1 MFYSAVG
8 GAIEDTHTWKT
19 DKWKWK
25 SILEEFAWQSCQV
38 TNQLRID
45 DVCVTVENPNINVHN
60 VSDSISRILKPNEGN
75 SSDLLEPHIPQR
87 FTLNSLHLPTHTAT
101 WSNLPISPPSGSS
114 LHRRKDSIWI
124 QFIQAASSQT
134 KDRLLRNTAVYRAF
148 CTNITQFVPELPSSY
163 GTSFWFGFFCCCF
176 F

>member
-1 MFYSAVG
+1 MEVKKHPGRICMAVMSGDQSA
-8 GAIEDTHTWKT
+8 EDRWCLRDGWK
-19 DKWKWK
+19 
-25 SILEEFAWQSCQV
+25 
-38 TNQLRID
+38 
-45 DVCVTVENPNINVHN
+45 PNINVHN
-60 VSDSISRILKPNEGN
+60 VSDSISRMLKPNEGN